1 MYDKGECEYSFKP
14 FYYLIEAA
22 IRWSQLQDHEHQ
34 ILRVVN
40 HSPRSLSIDFPH
52 WPHLSQNMGKLID
65 AIANDDL
72 TYGEFGV
79 SVTPGTRVPQDL
91 VTIRHHDLKAWMTQF
106 FPAEKPPFLFDALER
121 SAHTAISIEAFQVM
135 KAELLALRI
144 QLVEAE
150 KQRAQQDEA
159 NSAVI
164 AERDRLRM
172 RIEEQSP
179 LSERSACGYESVI
192 GAMLQ
197 VIFGQTPT
205 GKSYSV
211 FENQESLV
219 TAIVAHCGHVRGIS
233 KRSLDNKFAA
243 GRRRVKDT

>member
-1 MYDKGECEYSFKP
+1 ME
-14 FYYLIEAA
+14 
-22 IRWSQLQDHEHQ
+22 
-34 ILRVVN
+34 
-40 HSPRSLSIDFPH
+40 
-52 WPHLSQNMGKLID
+52 KLID

-72 TYGEFGV
+72 AYGELGV
-79 SVTPGTRVPQDL
+79 SVTRGTRVPQDL
-91 VTIRHHDLKAWMTQF
+91 ITIRHHDLKAWMTQF
-106 FPAEKPPFLFDALER
+106 FPEEKPPFLFDALER

-144 QLVEAE
+144 QLAEAE
-150 KQRAQQDEA
+150 KRRAQQDEV
-159 NSAVI
+159 NSTVLV
-164 AERDRLRM
+164 ERDRLRM
-172 RIEEQSP
+172 MIEEQSP
-179 LSERSACGYESVI
+179 LSERSVCSYESVI

-205 GKSYSV
+205 GKPYSV

-219 TAIVAHCGHVRGIS
+219 TTIVAHCGHVRGIS

>member
-1 MYDKGECEYSFKP
+1 MYESGECRHSFKP
-14 FYYLIEAA
+14 FYYLVEAA
-22 IRWSQLQDHEHQ
+22 IKWCQLHDHEHQ
-34 ILRVVN
+34 ILRSHY
-40 HSPRSLSIDFPH
+40 HSSRSLSTAFPH
-52 WPHLSQNMGKLID
+52 WPHLSQNMEKLID
-65 AIANDDL
+65 AITNDDL
-72 TYGEFGV
+72 AYGELGV

-91 VTIRHHDLKAWMTQF
+91 ITIRHNDLKAWMTRF
-106 FPAEKPPFLFDALER
+106 FPAEKPPFLFDVLER
-121 SAHTAISIEAFQVM
+121 SVHQAISIEAFQVL
-135 KAELLALRI
+135 KAELLTLRI

-150 KQRAQQDEA
+150 SQLAQHDKI

-164 AERDRLRM
+164 AERDKLRM
-172 RIEEQSP
+172 MLEEQSP
-179 LSERSACGYESVI
+179 LGERGTCAYESVI

-219 TAIVAHCGHVRGIS
+219 TAIVAHCGHLRGIS
-233 KRSLDNKFAA
+233 KRSLDSKFAA